1 MLSNGYR
8 NIQLFRFSTLTREVY
23 IFADEEYTYHSSIST
38 CSQPCSSDIA
48 YRVNRVKHSDADR
61 VTIIPEP
68 LVYQGFYLAPI
79 DLIIVK

>member
-1 MLSNGYR
+1 MSK
-8 NIQLFRFSTLTREVY
+8 
-23 IFADEEYTYHSSIST
+23 
-38 CSQPCSSDIA
+38 PCSSDIA
-48 YRVNRVKHSDADR
+48 YRVNRVKHLDADG